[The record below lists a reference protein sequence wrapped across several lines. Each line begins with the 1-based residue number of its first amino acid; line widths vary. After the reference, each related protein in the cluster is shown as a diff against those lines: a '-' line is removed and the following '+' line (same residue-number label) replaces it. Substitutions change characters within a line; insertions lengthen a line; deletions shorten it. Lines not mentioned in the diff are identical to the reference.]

1 MKATG
6 TVIGALI
13 FVVLLVLL
21 TSVFTVNQGQ
31 HGILLRLGRLVTVD
45 NQKVDPE
52 KLAKA
57 DLPDKY
63 FPNVK
68 ILNPGLH
75 FKMPFIESVRV
86 FDTRLQTLD
95 IKSSRIVTREKKDVI
110 ADYYVK
116 WRIDN
121 LARYFT
127 STGGNAFKAET
138 LLEQQLNT
146 YLRAEFGKRTIS
158 EVVSGG
164 RDDVMEVLRNRAEEQ
179 ASKLGIEVVDVR
191 IKGIELPSSTSNAI
205 YQRMRAD
212 MQKIAARHRADGNAE
227 AEAIRAAADAKVT
240 VIVAQAR
247 SEGQV
252 IRSRGQSQAAQ
263 IYAEAFNQ
271 DKNFFAFYR
280 SLKAYVESFNSK
292 QDILVLDQNSSFF
305 NFFKKPL
312 GQNSTGGKKQL

>member
-6 TVIGALI
+6 TVIAALC
-13 FVVLLVLL
+13 FVLLLLLL
-21 TSVFTVNQGQ
+21 TTVFTINQGQ
-31 HGILLRLGRLVTVD
+31 HAIVLRLGRLVTTD
-45 NQKVDPE
+45 NQKVDPAV
-52 KLAKA
+52 LAKA
-57 DLPDKY
+57 DLSDKT

-68 ILNPGLH
+68 VLGPGLH
-75 FKMPFIESVRV
+75 FKIPFIESVRI

-127 STGGNAFKAET
+127 STGGNSFKAET

-146 YLRAEFGKRTIS
+146 FLRAEFGKRTIS

-179 ASKLGIEVVDVR
+179 ASKLGIVVTDVR

-205 YQRMRAD
+205 YQRMRAN

-240 VIVAQAR
+240 VTVAQAH

-252 IRSRGQSQAAQ
+252 IRSRGQAQAAK
-263 IYAEAFNQ
+263 IYADAYSK
-271 DKNFFAFYR
+271 DKDFFAFYR
-280 SLKAYVESFNSK
+280 SLKAYVKSFNSK
-292 QDILVLDQNSSFF
+292 QDLLVLDQNGSFF
-305 NFFKKPL
+305 SYFKKPL
-312 GQNSTGGKKQL
+312 VKKSKQKLN